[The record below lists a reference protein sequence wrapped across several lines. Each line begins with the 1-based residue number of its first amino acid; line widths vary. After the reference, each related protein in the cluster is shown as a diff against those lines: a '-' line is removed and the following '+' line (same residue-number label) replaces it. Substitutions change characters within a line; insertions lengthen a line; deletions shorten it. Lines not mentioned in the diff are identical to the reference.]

1 MRVENDGPAGAAT
14 AGVKALADV
23 APTPWRNGGGVGR
36 DLLNWPQAAD
46 VQVRINVAEIE
57 RDGPFSDFSGWRR
70 LFAIVGG
77 AGVDLWVDAAPQRV
91 TAATPPLSFDG
102 GAAPDCRCVAGPT
115 RALNLVVRQGGTA
128 TGASMQRIEGTASWA
143 ADCAELMAV
152 YAETGGV
159 QIQRGAATEVL
170 AAQQLGWRRLA
181 AGERVAV
188 QAASAWVMR
197 VPLAAP

>member
-1 MRVENDGPAGAAT
+1 MTRNSASFRSVISSTTSIN
-14 AGVKALADV
+14 LV
-23 APTPWRNGGGVGR
+23 AFPSASGR
-36 DLLNWPQAAD
+36 GIAW
-46 VQVRINVAEIE
+46 
-57 RDGPFSDFSGWRR
+57 
-70 LFAIVGG
+70 
-77 AGVDLWVDAAPQRV
+77 
-91 TAATPPLSFDG
+91 
-102 GAAPDCRCVAGPT
+102 T